1 MKKILPIFKNE
12 LRLYSYSWLGLSSL
26 IIINIIAGMGY
37 LLGSVSFGNFQYFFS
52 LLEMP
57 FAWAILIVGSRSL
70 AKDKELGMFSL
81 FFTSPLKLR
90 DILLAKFFALVVF
103 FALCATSLFFY
114 AFLSNIFFNISWMT
128 VWSGYFSLLLV
139 IVIFSSI
146 SIFASSCTDNTII
159 AIVIGFALWM
169 LIYLFG
175 SLGNGLDPNLPLT
188 SLIREISYT
197 YHFKNIGAG
206 VFSLADILYF
216 VCVPVFMLKLTESKI
231 LTQIAY

>member
-1 MKKILPIFKNE
+1 
-12 LRLYSYSWLGLSSL
+12 
-26 IIINIIAGMGY
+26 
-37 LLGSVSFGNFQYFFS
+37 
-52 LLEMP
+52 
-57 FAWAILIVGSRSL
+57 
-70 AKDKELGMFSL
+70 MFSL

-128 VWSGYFSLLLV
+128 VWSGYVSLLLV
-139 IVIFSSI
+139 TVVFSSI

-169 LIYLFG
+169 FIYLFG

-231 LTQIAY
+231 LTQTAY